1 MDTIA
6 AGHRALSGNTVKR
19 YSIPRKPIAKTV
31 VPTAEELAV
40 FAQSTHGLT
49 INTHSRPPTREYG
62 TGDEEQFTVLRQES
76 PKESPASPPRQ
87 NSEKLSETKYD
98 EPRTRAISVSDG
110 NEAEKGKLHR
120 SVTWRPKWLRPQ
132 SVGTFAVFFL
142 LMTAGLVFMMRYSNQ
157 HDGLV
162 KTQANL
168 VYVWRIGPVAAI
180 ALLAVLWARVELQ
193 AMRYMPWI
201 AMRQNMPLGKDGYAL
216 DYTAMSSFVALI
228 QSLQHKHYLVFLTTT
243 IGFILKAQI
252 IMAPA
257 LYGLATVEIPSN
269 ITTDVLD
276 SFNVGYLDDTD
287 DTTPYYA
294 ARAMK
299 DFDMLYPF
307 GVSKTAAYQT
317 FREVNGTARG
327 TSESPMTAVVDGFFS
342 DMQCLKMQSH
352 STWNTTYSEGKDGD
366 IVTTVGVNL
375 TFEGCDA
382 EIPVINYEVPQPSIH
397 SGRSWEAWGTVNGT
411 LSPRR
416 PCRNLPDQ
424 SPQFVFWM
432 GRFDRSAT
440 NSSRMY
446 LTDGAAVLCSPTA
459 WLSKVEVV
467 DDGIIPKITVLEDQP
482 KTIVAADTWKLLYK
496 SIPENMGGHFVPD
509 TYKTNTAGPLK
520 ANQLFWGNDYDSGD
534 ASLITTDNLYDS
546 VKNLTQTLGP
556 FLGHYLLREPDNF
569 KHNGAFLESTD
580 KLIVNQLVC
589 VVMIVLSA
597 LSTCIAFLV
606 AIRFRRRTAV
616 WHRDPATMVGNLIFF
631 RDHPKFVEGVESSA
645 LIDISA
651 VWRRCRFTPTALR
664 LWIRAPFVIFVA
676 ILAAGLIYT
685 LRLSETSNGFIDVN
699 EDGYWHLLW
708 TSLPATVALVVS
720 GYVSSCDHIY
730 RNLALLSCLSS
741 RPCSV
746 EEVDC
751 SLLDMLGIRALYH
764 SFRRRIWAL
773 TLAQTLAIICGLLTT
788 LLAVLFTVE
797 TVPEQTNLQ
806 LTQQTWFGT
815 QPGAADNNS
824 AQYSVTRMALA
835 GLLSRAEGP
844 NFSSSRNTFGDLVFP
859 ILGGLDGIEDAQN
872 KTLKMTVPAAQT
884 QSNCKKLPDD
894 QYSFIL
900 KNNMTESGLDY
911 YQTTVTEPFT
921 CSNSKQTSAN
931 MTNVFNLMSDAG
943 IVGDYF
949 AGIMRSHENLRETI
963 GVCNLRAEGGF
974 TDEQYFPVRTHT
986 YYWGKYSAMI
996 KGFEFLEIW
1005 KCNYTVAKVDT
1016 EVNLINVDGEFI
1028 IDADNPPITDPS
1040 TMRTWDPPIDLPLE
1054 AGLSR
1059 VELNDT
1065 LADVMKNEI
1074 QSYVKPWAGDLEVG
1088 ELLRRLNHKYSFI
1101 QGQLLNVEGRLGLDE
1116 DSTSSGAPGALPDI
1130 DAVVIDT
1137 GRRRLKQSPMI
1148 TYIIV
1153 AILCLAGVVNF
1164 AAILFKSRESVF
1176 NMGTRGLAPE
1186 GFSSIE
1192 SMVGLLRGS
1201 NAADHLPSGTHML
1214 LKEELHGHMS
1224 NVNFQMG
1231 WFQKRDGTRVF
1242 TVGVLG
1248 DDGFELKGTKKAT
1261 ENEIERLRR
1270 LTYDTFGNDY
1280 MGNGH
1285 GA

>member
-31 VPTAEELAV
+31 APTAEELAV

-49 INTHSRPPTREYG
+49 IDTHSRPPTREYG
-62 TGDEEQFTVLRQES
+62 TGDEEQFTVLRQAS

-87 NSEKLSETKYD
+87 NTEKLPETKYD
-98 EPRTRAISVSDG
+98 EPRTCAVSVSDG
-110 NEAEKGKLHR
+110 NDAEKGRLHR

-216 DYTAMSSFVALI
+216 DYTAMSAFVALI
-228 QSLQHKHYLVFLTTT
+228 QSLQHKHYLVFMATT
-243 IGFILKAQI
+243 IAFILKAQI

-257 LYGLATVEIPSN
+257 LYGLTTAEIPSN

-276 SFNVGYLDDTD
+276 FFNVGYLDDTD

-307 GVSKTAAYQT
+307 GVSKIAAYQT

-327 TSESPMTAVVDGFFS
+327 TSESPMTAVVDAFFS

-352 STWNTTYSEGKDGD
+352 STWSTTYSEGKDGD

-397 SGRSWEAWGTVNGT
+397 SGRSWEAWGTVNET

-520 ANQLFWGNDYDSGD
+520 ANQLFWGKDYDSGD

-589 VVMIVLSA
+589 VIMIILSA

-606 AIRFRRRTAV
+606 AIRFRGRTAV
-616 WHRDPATMVGNLIFF
+616 WHRDPATM
-631 RDHPKFVEGVESSA
+631 
-645 LIDISA
+645 
-651 VWRRCRFTPTALR
+651 
-664 LWIRAPFVIFVA
+664 
-676 ILAAGLIYT
+676 
-685 LRLSETSNGFIDVN
+685 
-699 EDGYWHLLW
+699 
-708 TSLPATVALVVS
+708 
-720 GYVSSCDHIY
+720 
-730 RNLALLSCLSS
+730 
-741 RPCSV
+741 
-746 EEVDC
+746 
-751 SLLDMLGIRALYH
+751 
-764 SFRRRIWAL
+764 
-773 TLAQTLAIICGLLTT
+773 TLAIICGFLTT

-835 GLLSRAEGP
+835 GLLSRAEGT

-859 ILGGLDGIEDAQN
+859 ILGGLDGIENAQN

-884 QSNCKKLPDD
+884 QSNCEKLPDD

-963 GVCNLRAEGGF
+963 GVCNLRAESGF

-1040 TMRTWDPPIDLPLE
+1040 TMRTWDPSIDLPLE

-1130 DAVVIDT
+1130 DAIVIDT

-1224 NVNFQMG
+1224 NP
-1231 WFQKRDGTRVF
+1231 
-1242 TVGVLG
+1242 LH
-1248 DDGFELKGTKKAT
+1248 L
-1261 ENEIERLRR
+1261 
-1270 LTYDTFGNDY
+1270 Y
-1280 MGNGH
+1280 
-1285 GA
+1285 

>member
-1 MDTIA
+1 MDTTA
-6 AGHRALSGNTVKR
+6 AKYGDLNGNTVKR
-19 YSIPRKPIAKTV
+19 YSIPRKPIPKTV
-31 VPTAEELAV
+31 TPTNEELAI

-49 INTHSRPPTREYG
+49 IDTHSRPPTREYR

-87 NSEKLSETKYD
+87 NSEKLPETKYD
-98 EPRTRAISVSDG
+98 EPRTRAVSVSDG
-110 NEAEKGKLHR
+110 NDAEKGRLHR

-142 LMTAGLVFMMRYSNQ
+142 LMTAGLVFMMRYSQQ

-162 KTQANL
+162 KTRANL
-168 VYVWRIGPVAAI
+168 VYAWRIGPTA
-180 ALLAVLWARVELQ
+180 
-193 AMRYMPWI
+193 
-201 AMRQNMPLGKDGYAL
+201 
-216 DYTAMSSFVALI
+216 AMSSFVALI
-228 QSLQHKHYLVFLTTT
+228 QSLQHKHYLVFLVTT

-257 LYGLATVEIPSN
+257 LYGLATVEMPSN
-269 ITTDVLD
+269 ITMDVLD
-276 SFNVGYLDDTD
+276 SFNVGFLDDTD

-294 ARAMK
+294 ARAVK
-299 DFDMLYPF
+299 DLDMLYPF

-317 FREVNGTARG
+317 FREVSGAARG
-327 TSESPMTAVVDGFFS
+327 TSKSPMTAVVDGFFS
-342 DMQCLKMQSH
+342 DMQCLKMPSH
-352 STWNTTYSEGKDGD
+352 STWNTSYSQGSDGNV
-366 IVTTVGVNL
+366 VTTVGVNL

-382 EIPVINYEVPQPSIH
+382 QIPVINYEVPQPSIH
-397 SGRSWEAWGTVNGT
+397 SGRSWEAWGTVNET

-424 SPQFVFWM
+424 NPQFLFWM

-446 LTDGAAVLCSPTA
+446 LTDGAAVLCSPTV
-459 WLSKVEVV
+459 WLAKVEVV
-467 DDGIIPKITVLEDQP
+467 DDGVIPKFTVLEDQP
-482 KTIVAADTWKLLYK
+482 KTFVAADMWKLLYK
-496 SIPENMGGHFVPD
+496 SIPENMGGDFVPD

-546 VKNLTQTLGP
+546 VKNLTHTLGP
-556 FLGHYLLREPDNF
+556 FLGHYLLRESDNF
-569 KHNGAFLESTD
+569 NHDGALLESTD
-580 KLIVNQLVC
+580 KLIVNRLVC
-589 VVMIVLSA
+589 VIMIALSA

-606 AIRFRRRTAV
+606 AVRFRRRTAV

-664 LWIRAPFVIFVA
+664 LWVRAPFVIFVA
-676 ILAAGLIYT
+676 MLAAGLIYT
-685 LRLSETSNGFIDVN
+685 LRLSESSNGFVDVN

-708 TSLPATVALVVS
+708 TSLPATVALIVS

-751 SLLDMLGIRALYH
+751 SLLDMLGMRALYH
-764 SFRRRIWAL
+764 SLRRRIWAL
-773 TLAQTLAIICGLLTT
+773 TLAQTLAIVCGFLTT
-788 LLAVLFTVE
+788 LLAILFTVE
-797 TVPEQTNLQ
+797 TVPEQTGLQ

-835 GLLSRAEGP
+835 GLLSQAEGT

-884 QSNCKKLPDD
+884 QSSCARLPDD
-894 QYSFIL
+894 QFSFIL
-900 KNNMTESGLDY
+900 ENKTAESGLDY
-911 YQTTVTEPFT
+911 FKTTVTEPFT
-921 CSNSKQTSAN
+921 CSNSNQTIAN
-931 MTNVFNLMSDAG
+931 MTNHFDLTPNAG
-943 IVGDYF
+943 VSGSYF
-949 AGIMRSHENLRETI
+949 GGIIRSHENLRETI
-963 GVCNLRAEGGF
+963 GVCSLRAESGF
-974 TDEQYFPVRTHT
+974 TDQQYFPVRTHT
-986 YYWGKYSAMI
+986 YFWGRYSRKI
-996 KGFEFLEIW
+996 KGFEYLEIW
-1005 KCNYTVAKVDT
+1005 KCNYTIAKVDT
-1016 EVNLINVDGEFI
+1016 EVNLVTVDGDFI
-1028 IDADNPPITDPS
+1028 IDTDNPPITDPS
-1040 TMRTWDPPIDLPLE
+1040 TVGTWDPPINLPLE

-1065 LADVMKNEI
+1065 LADVMETEI
-1074 QSYVKPWAGDLEVG
+1074 QSYVTQWGRDLEVE
-1088 ELLRRLNHKYSFI
+1088 ELLKRLNHLYGFI

-1116 DSTSSGAPGALPDI
+1116 DSTTARAPGSLPDI
-1130 DAVVIDT
+1130 EAAVIDT
-1137 GRRRLKQSPMI
+1137 GRRRLKQNPTI
-1148 TYIIV
+1148 TYVIV
-1153 AILCLAGVVNF
+1153 AILCLAGAVNF

-1176 NMGTRGLAPE
+1176 NMGTRGLAPQ

-1214 LKEELHGHMS
+1214 LKKELHGHMS

-1231 WFQKRDGTRVF
+1231 WFQKQDGTRVF

-1248 DDGFELKGTKKAT
+1248 DDDFELKGTKKAT

-1270 LTYDTFGNDY
+1270 LTYDAFGNDY
-1280 MGNGH
+1280 MGNGQ